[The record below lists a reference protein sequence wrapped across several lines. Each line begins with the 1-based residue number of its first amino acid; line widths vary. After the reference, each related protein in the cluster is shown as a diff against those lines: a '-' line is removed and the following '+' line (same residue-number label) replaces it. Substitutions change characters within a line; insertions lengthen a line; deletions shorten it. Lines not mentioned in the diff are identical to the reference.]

1 MTRPRGSGYARRKQ
15 RYARRKHSPLPP
27 LLAHGRSERVRAA
40 VEAKGADA
48 LVVTDLTNIR
58 WCTGFTGSA
67 GVLVISR
74 DRHVLITDSRY
85 RDQAP
90 SQLEASGCEAEVL
103 IGSDWVAAVA
113 TILKDLNG
121 ADRTTRVALE
131 ADRIVWAD
139 QRRLSDALAA
149 ELAESVGLIAEL
161 RSVKDEAELI
171 RIQTAAD
178 IVDSVLEESQD
189 RFVAGM
195 SERELAQTL
204 DDGMRAA
211 GADGPAY
218 DTIVASGPNAALP
231 HACAGSRRLANG
243 DLVVVDAGALV
254 EGYRSDMT
262 RTFVVG
268 SPDDRAVEIHDIVT
282 RAQAEGVATVR
293 AGVEAGEI
301 DRACRDFIAR
311 GGYGDAFV
319 HGTGHGVGLDI
330 HELPAVRRGN
340 TAILSPGQV
349 ITVEPGIYLPGYG
362 GVRVED
368 TVVVTTDGCRP
379 LTKYPKEFVCLSSQ
393 PTI

>member
-1 MTRPRGSGYARRKQ
+1 MRPLS
-15 RYARRKHSPLPP
+15 LPP
-27 LLAHGRSERVRAA
+27 LSAHGRSERVRAA

-58 WCTGFTGSA
+58 WCTGFTGSS
-67 GVLVISR
+67 GVFVISK

-90 SQLEASGCEAEVL
+90 TQLDSSGCEAEVS
-103 IGSDWVAAVA
+103 INSDWVAVVA
-113 TILKDLNG
+113 AILNKGKGLNDVNG

-139 QRRLSDALAA
+139 QRRLSEALDA
-149 ELAESVGLIAEL
+149 ELMETVGLIAEL
-161 RSVKDEAELI
+161 RSVKDEAELM
-171 RIQTAAD
+171 RIQTAAG
-178 IVDSVLEESQD
+178 IVDAVLEECQN
-189 RFVAGM
+189 RFVLGV
-195 SERELAQTL
+195 SERGMAQML
-204 DDGMRAA
+204 EDGMRAA

-231 HACAGSRRLANG
+231 HARAGSRRLANG
-243 DLVVVDAGALV
+243 DLVVVDVGALV

-293 AGVEAGEI
+293 AGVETGEI
-301 DRACRDFIAR
+301 DRACREFIER
-311 GGYGDAFV
+311 EGYGDAFV

-330 HELPAVRRGN
+330 HEFPAVRRGN

-349 ITVEPGIYLPGYG
+349 ITVEPGIYLSGYG

-368 TVVVTTDGCRP
+368 TVVVTEDGCRP
-379 LTKYPKEFVCLSSQ
+379 LTKFPKEFVCLSSQ

>member
-1 MTRPRGSGYARRKQ
+1 MRPLA
-15 RYARRKHSPLPP
+15 LPP
-27 LLAHGRSERVRAA
+27 LSAHGRSERVRAA
-40 VEAKGADA
+40 VEAEGADA
-48 LVVTDLTNIR
+48 MVVTDPTNIR

-67 GVLVISR
+67 GVLLISE
-74 DRHVLITDSRY
+74 DRQVLTTDSRY

-90 SQLEASGCEAEVL
+90 AQLEASGCEAEVL

-113 TILKDLNG
+113 AILKDPNG
-121 ADRTTRVALE
+121 VDNPTRVALE

-139 QRRLSDALAA
+139 QRRLADALTADLVETA
-149 ELAESVGLIAEL
+149 GLIAEL
-161 RSVKDEAELI
+161 RSVKDEAELA
-171 RIQTAAD
+171 RIETAAR
-178 IVDSVLEESQD
+178 IVDAVLKESQD
-189 RFVAGM
+189 RFVAGV
-195 SERELAQTL
+195 SERELAHRL

-231 HACAGSRRLANG
+231 HARAGSRRLANG

-282 RAQAEGVATVR
+282 RAQAEGVAAVR

-301 DRACRDFIAR
+301 DRACREFIAR
-311 GGYGDAFV
+311 EGYGDAFV

-330 HELPAVRRGN
+330 HEFPAVRRGN
-340 TAILSPGQV
+340 TAILSPGQA
-349 ITVEPGIYLPGYG
+349 ITVEPGIYLSGYG

-368 TVVVTTDGCRP
+368 TVVVTEDGCRP
-379 LTKYPKEFVCLSSQ
+379 LTKFPKEFVCLSSQ

>member
-1 MTRPRGSGYARRKQ
+1 M
-15 RYARRKHSPLPP
+15 
-27 LLAHGRSERVRAA
+27 
-40 VEAKGADA
+40 
-48 LVVTDLTNIR
+48 VVTDPTNIR

-67 GVLVISR
+67 GVLLISE
-74 DRHVLITDSRY
+74 DRQVLTTDSRY

-90 SQLEASGCEAEVL
+90 AQLEASGCEAEVL

-113 TILKDLNG
+113 AILKDPNG
-121 ADRTTRVALE
+121 VDNPTRVALE

-139 QRRLSDALAA
+139 QRRLADALTADLVETA
-149 ELAESVGLIAEL
+149 GLIAEL
-161 RSVKDEAELI
+161 RSVKDEAELA
-171 RIQTAAD
+171 RIETAAR
-178 IVDSVLEESQD
+178 IVDAVLKESQD
-189 RFVAGM
+189 RFVAGV
-195 SERELAQTL
+195 SERELAHRL

-231 HACAGSRRLANG
+231 HARAGSRRLANG

-282 RAQAEGVATVR
+282 RAQAEGVAAVR

-301 DRACRDFIAR
+301 DRACREFIAR
-311 GGYGDAFV
+311 EGYGDAFV

-330 HELPAVRRGN
+330 HEFPAVRRGN
-340 TAILSPGQV
+340 TAILSPGQA
-349 ITVEPGIYLPGYG
+349 ITVEPGIYLSGYG

-368 TVVVTTDGCRP
+368 TVVVTEDGCRP
-379 LTKYPKEFVCLSSQ
+379 LTKFPKEFVCLSSQ

>member
-1 MTRPRGSGYARRKQ
+1 MNAQP
-15 RYARRKHSPLPP
+15 HDLPP
-27 LLAHGRSERVRAA
+27 LSAQGRSERVQAA
-40 VEAKGADA
+40 AEAKGADA

-67 GVLVISR
+67 GVLVISK
-74 DRHVLITDSRY
+74 DRSVLITDSRY

-90 SQLEASGCEAEVL
+90 AQLDAAGSGTEVC
-103 IGSDWVAAVA
+103 IDSAWVATVA
-113 TILKDLNG
+113 TILNDVKGVNG
-121 ADRTTRVALE
+121 AGKVALE

-139 QRRLSDALAA
+139 QRRLADALAA
-149 ELAESVGLIAEL
+149 ELIGTVGLIAEL
-161 RSVKDEAELI
+161 RSVKDEAELV
-171 RIQTAAD
+171 RMETAAE
-178 IVDSVLEESQD
+178 IVDAVLRDCQN
-189 RFVAGM
+189 RFVLGI
-195 SERELAQTL
+195 SERELAQML
-204 DDGMRAA
+204 EDGMRAA
-211 GADGPAY
+211 GAEGPAY

-231 HACAGSRRLANG
+231 HARASSRRLANG

-301 DRACRDFIAR
+301 DRVCRDFIAR
-311 GGYGDAFV
+311 EGYGDAFS

-349 ITVEPGIYLPGYG
+349 ITVEPGIYLFGYG

-368 TVVVTTDGCRP
+368 MVVVTNDGCRP